1 MSRSRRKT
9 PITGITTARSDK
21 QDKRLDH
28 RAERAAVRDALA
40 HAQDPPRH
48 PRGQYF
54 EKDGKQRFD
63 PERHPEL
70 MRK

>member
-9 PITGITTARSDK
+9 PVCGITTARSDK
-21 QDKRLDH
+21 EDKRLNH

-40 HAQDPPRH
+40 HHADPPRH

-54 EKDGKQRFD
+54 DKDGKMRFR
-63 PERHPEL
+63 PEEHPEL

>member
-1 MSRSRRKT
+1 MSRSRRKN
-9 PITGITTARSDK
+9 PVTGFTTATSEK
-21 QDKRLDH
+21 EDKRLDH

-40 HAQDPPRH
+40 HQVEPPRR

-54 EKDGKQRFD
+54 DKDGKQRFR
-63 PERHPEL
+63 PEDHPEL